1 MNRCPNCQK
10 EIDIE
15 HYKKRGNCK
24 FCGYKLDLDSSD
36 DSSSKSK
43 LIRTSANKIKNKG
56 NISESSN
63 KSSQKQLLNEKTV
76 QTEQEYIPDIA
87 PIDSSDKSISDDV
100 QPISLSH
107 GTEKTET
114 LKKDITGNKT
124 DSSESKSNLLVENL
138 YEDPIFLNNAGPLD
152 FNDPEEEV
160 EIETDQLKMTNDSQI
175 NYKTD
180 QSSVPSDQENK
191 AIKKV
196 WKPLIFRLLLYIIKK
211 YHDSRTEQFE
221 SDMDFHF
228 NDDKYYNDNLPQV
241 LPGIDT
247 ISITSILKVVGSILA
262 LLLFILFIIYYA

>member
-24 FCGYKLDLDSSD
+24 FCGYKLDLGSSD

-76 QTEQEYIPDIA
+76 QTEQEYIPNIA

-100 QPISLSH
+100 QLISLSH

-124 DSSESKSNLLVENL
+124 DSSESKSNLLAENL

-152 FNDPEEEV
+152 FNDPEEED
-160 EIETDQLKMTNDSQI
+160 EIETDQ
-175 NYKTD
+175 
-180 QSSVPSDQENK
+180 SSVSSDQENK

>member
-124 DSSESKSNLLVENL
+124 DSSESKSNLLAENL
-138 YEDPIFLNNAGPLD
+138 YEDPIFLITQDHL
-152 FNDPEEEV
+152 
-160 EIETDQLKMTNDSQI
+160 ILMIRRKRLRLKQI
-175 NYKTD
+175 
-180 QSSVPSDQENK
+180 S
-191 AIKKV
+191 
-196 WKPLIFRLLLYIIKK
+196 
-211 YHDSRTEQFE
+211 
-221 SDMDFHF
+221 
-228 NDDKYYNDNLPQV
+228 
-241 LPGIDT
+241 
-247 ISITSILKVVGSILA
+247 LK
-262 LLLFILFIIYYA
+262 

>member
-87 PIDSSDKSISDDV
+87 SIDSSDKSISDDV

-114 LKKDITGNKT
+114 LKVIKQIHR
-124 DSSESKSNLLVENL
+124 NLNPTYL
-138 YEDPIFLNNAGPLD
+138 
-152 FNDPEEEV
+152 
-160 EIETDQLKMTNDSQI
+160 LKIYM
-175 NYKTD
+175 K
-180 QSSVPSDQENK
+180 
-191 AIKKV
+191 
-196 WKPLIFRLLLYIIKK
+196 
-211 YHDSRTEQFE
+211 
-221 SDMDFHF
+221 
-228 NDDKYYNDNLPQV
+228 
-241 LPGIDT
+241 
-247 ISITSILKVVGSILA
+247 
-262 LLLFILFIIYYA
+262 ILFFLITQDHLILMIRRKRLRLKQISLK